1 MNPKILFFAAT
12 FCFSAAITA
21 QNATQSLTVAQAV
34 DLGLAHSKTL
44 RMDTLKLEQARIKQ
58 QQVTDAA
65 LPNAGVT
72 AGYTRLSPVDP
83 LVIQLPNSPE
93 PIPLFPVILNNYTTR
108 ASISQPV
115 FSGFRLKYSQES
127 YGYVLQ
133 ATQLD
138 LERDANEVKFNVM
151 SAFIAY
157 AKLQMSRTIVAEN
170 LVAAKQRVT
179 DIAAQLQQGTAT
191 DNDLLK
197 AQLYQSNIEL
207 ALADIDNTISVAQFN
222 LGILLGL
229 PSGTTVQADTTGLFA
244 TINLLPEQA
253 YEADAL
259 SNRAE
264 KKAAESRTNAAQV
277 NEKVAQAAYYPM
289 VSVGANYTFARPNQ
303 RIIPYV
309 DEFRGTWDVGVTMSW
324 SVTSLFT
331 AKHSVQDAAIQTEQI
346 QTQTEI
352 LDDNIR
358 MEVFQNYAAVLS
370 AIDKIRILELALKQA
385 EENSRQ
391 VKVRYKE
398 QMSLMSDVL
407 DADAA
412 VMQARVNLVLQRAE
426 QTTSYYRLIKSTG
439 KL

>member
-1 MNPKILFFAAT
+1 MKTGIFTLAASLLFAA
-12 FCFSAAITA
+12 AAFA
-21 QNATQSLTVAQAV
+21 QQTQTLNVTQAV
-34 DLGLAHSKTL
+34 EMGLAHSKVL
-44 RMDTLKLEQARIKQ
+44 RVDTLKLEQARIKQ
-58 QQVTDAA
+58 QQITDAA
-65 LPNAGVT
+65 LPNAGIT

-115 FSGFRLKYSQES
+115 FSGWRLKYSQES
-127 YGYVLQ
+127 YTYVMQ

-138 LERDANEVKFNVM
+138 LERDVNEVKFNVM
-151 SAFIAY
+151 SAFISY
-157 AKLQMSRTIVAEN
+157 AKIQMSRTIVAEN
-170 LVAAKQRVT
+170 LIAAKQRVT
-179 DIAAQLQQGTAT
+179 DLTTQQQNGTAT

-197 AQLYQSNIEL
+197 AQLYQSNVEL
-207 ALADIDNTISVAQFN
+207 ALADIDNTIAVAQFN

-229 PSGTTVQADTTGLFA
+229 PSGTSLHADTTGLFA
-244 TINLLPEQA
+244 AIQLLPEQQ

-259 SNRAE
+259 ANRAE
-264 KKAAESRTNAAQV
+264 KKAAASRTNAAQT

-289 VSVGANYTFARPNQ
+289 VAVGANYTFARPNQ

-324 SVTSLFT
+324 SVTSVFT
-331 AKHSVQDAAIQTEQI
+331 AKHAVQDAAIQTEQM
-346 QTQTEI
+346 QTQTAM

-370 AIDKIRILELALKQA
+370 ATDKIRILELALKQS

-391 VKVRYKE
+391 VKARFTQE
-398 QMSLMSDVL
+398 MSLMSAVL